1 MGCRGSKL
9 ICKPKAK
16 HEKDKE
22 RALAARRYES
32 AMGAG
37 SNEEAVAKPESPGS
51 IEKAFGFRQS
61 GWLHT
66 ALWLASLH
74 MVSKSSQ
81 TPERNISLM
90 VNVTGCRV
98 KKSKDRS
105 RQGRWVLRLL
115 FMLPLLQVSLPHA
128 RSK

>member
-51 IEKAFGFRQS
+51 IEKAFGFRES
-61 GWLHT
+61 DWLHT
-66 ALWLASLH
+66 PLWLASLD
-74 MVSKSSQ
+74 MV
-81 TPERNISLM
+81 
-90 VNVTGCRV
+90 
-98 KKSKDRS
+98 
-105 RQGRWVLRLL
+105 
-115 FMLPLLQVSLPHA
+115 
-128 RSK
+128 